1 MEINTLARNNLVS
14 EWGIFDLVWKQ
25 DGRRGRGVRC
35 RKFLKGVSLTYSSP
49 KPSITQEGC
58 PSFASHLNGLYTLIS
73 SFYSVTC
80 LVLDC
85 PQVVSTGSGGHVDIL
100 QRATSCLTYRSLC
113 PPDDLA
119 DRGLLGVKS
128 SLYAQDALRLWEI
141 ISR

>member
-14 EWGIFDLVWKQ
+14 EWGIFDLVWKR

-35 RKFLKGVSLTYSSP
+35 PKSLKGVSLAYPSP
-49 KPSITQEGC
+49 KLSTTQEGC
-58 PSFASHLNGLYTLIS
+58 PSFASYLSGLYTPIS
-73 SFYSVTC
+73 SFYSVAC
-80 LVLDC
+80 LALGC

-100 QRATSCLTYRSLC
+100 QRATACLTYRSLC

>member
-1 MEINTLARNNLVS
+1 MGEDGGA
-14 EWGIFDLVWKQ
+14 FDVGSLS
-25 DGRRGRGVRC
+25 RL
-35 RKFLKGVSLTYSSP
+35 FPLTYPSP
-49 KPSITQEGC
+49 KLGFPQEGS
-58 PSFASHLNGLYTLIS
+58 PPFTSYLSGLYTLIAP
-73 SFYSVTC
+73 FYYLTC
-80 LVLDC
+80 LTLAC

-100 QRATSCLTYRSLC
+100 QRATSCLTYRSFC